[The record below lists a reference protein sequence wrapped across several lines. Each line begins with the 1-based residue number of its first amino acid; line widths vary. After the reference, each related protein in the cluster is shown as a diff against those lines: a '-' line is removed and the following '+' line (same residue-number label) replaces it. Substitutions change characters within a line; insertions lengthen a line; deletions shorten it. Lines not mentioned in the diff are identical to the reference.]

1 MRAAWQESLPCTY
14 HEVDETLGSDS
25 RILACLQRSDCTNR
39 ARVKIWQVAA
49 LISQNCEICQGFSY
63 SVMHRFW
70 PSPALL
76 QCVFF
81 KTAGR
86 TRLLEHEFSKKPR
99 KKIRY
104 LQKIIFVFP
113 HLTPIPN
120 FLSNSRQRLR
130 SVARLMQVFS
140 SS

>member
-1 MRAAWQESLPCTY
+1 M
-14 HEVDETLGSDS
+14 LG
-25 RILACLQRSDCTNR
+25 N
-39 ARVKIWQVAA
+39 A
-49 LISQNCEICQGFSY
+49 LILTVSRTTT
-63 SVMHRFW
+63 VR
-70 PSPALL
+70 
-76 QCVFF
+76 FF

-86 TRLLEHEFSKKPR
+86 TRLLEHEFAKKAR

-140 SS
+140 SN